1 MATKTAPKYE
11 LPKFE
16 LPKFDLPKF
25 DMPGL
30 HVDAFVAMHKANME
44 TMVEAQ
50 SVMMQT
56 AEAMAKLQYGWVE
69 EAFKHGEAMMKG
81 DATKKKPEEFMADAK
96 AAADKVMA
104 VAKEQ
109 ADLSMKAQK
118 KVADLV
124 TKRMNANIEEVKTL
138 AA

>member
-1 MATKTAPKYE
+1 MATTKTAPK
-11 LPKFE
+11 FE
-16 LPKFDLPKF
+16 MPHFDMPKF
-25 DMPGL
+25 DMSKFNF
-30 HVDAFVAMHKANME
+30 DAAVALHKANMD

-50 SVMMQT
+50 SIWMQT

-69 EAFKHGEAMMKG
+69 ETFKQGEAMMKG
-81 DATKKKPEEFMADAK
+81 DVAKKKPEEFMADAK

-109 ADLSMKAQK
+109 ADLGLKAQK

-124 TKRMNANIEEVKTL
+124 TKRVNANIEEAKTL

>member
-1 MATKTAPKYE
+1 MATKTAPKFE
-11 LPKFE
+11 MPKFE
-16 LPKFDLPKF
+16 MPKF
-25 DMPGL
+25 DMPG
-30 HVDAFVAMHKANME
+30 VNFDAVVALHKANME

-50 SVMMQT
+50 SIWMQT

-69 EAFKHGEAMMKG
+69 ETFKQGEAMMKG
-81 DATKKKPEEFMADAK
+81 DVSKKKPEEFMADAK

-109 ADLSMKAQK
+109 ADLGLKAQK

-124 TKRMNANIEEVKTL
+124 TKRVNANIEDVKTL

>member
-1 MATKTAPKYE
+1 MATKTAPKFE

-16 LPKFDLPKF
+16 MPKFDV
-25 DMPGL
+25 PGL
-30 HVDAFVAMHKANME
+30 NIDAFVAMHKANME

-56 AEAMAKLQYGWVE
+56 AEAMARLQYGWFE
-69 EAFKHGEAMMKG
+69 EAFKHSEAMMKG
-81 DATKKKPEEFMADAK
+81 DAAKKKPEDFMADAK

-109 ADLSMKAQK
+109 ADLSLKAQK
-118 KVADLV
+118 KVAELV
-124 TKRMNANIEEVKTL
+124 TKRMNANMEEVKGL